1 MTFSENLKQIRIN
14 KGFSQKEIA
23 ERLGVSQPSYA
34 QYENGKRNP
43 KLETVR
49 KIADALGVYISD
61 LIVDWKQYGSSEYA
75 QDIINDITQDV
86 ISSAEEAVFSGKEVM
101 RDLKETFIISDFR
114 KLNKE
119 GQDKAIEQVEL
130 LTKIPEYRKDTE
142 E

>member
-1 MTFSENLKQIRIN
+1 MDIGEKIKHLRTE
-14 KGFSQKEIA
+14 KGITQKELA
-23 ERLGVSQPSYA
+23 NRLGTSQQNLA

-49 KIADALGVYISD
+49 KMADALGVYISD
-61 LIVDWKQYGSSEYA
+61 LIVDWNQYSPSEYA
-75 QDIINDITQDV
+75 QDIMNDITQGALN
-86 ISSAEEAVFSGKEVM
+86 SAEEAVSSGKKVLN
-101 RDLKETFIISDFR
+101 DVKETCIISDFR
-114 KLNKE
+114 KLNKN

>member
-1 MTFSENLKQIRIN
+1 MDIGEKIKHLRTE
-14 KGFSQKEIA
+14 KGITQKELA
-23 ERLGVSQPSYA
+23 NRLGTSQQNLA

-49 KIADALGVYISD
+49 KMADALGVYISD
-61 LIVDWKQYGSSEYA
+61 LIVDWNQYSPSEYA
-75 QDIINDITQDV
+75 QDIMNDITQGALN
-86 ISSAEEAVFSGKEVM
+86 SAEEAVSSGKKVLN
-101 RDLKETFIISDFR
+101 DVKETCIISDFR

>member
-49 KIADALGVYISD
+49 KIADALGIYISD
-61 LIVDWKQYGSSEYA
+61 LVVDWKQYSPTEYA
-75 QDIINDITQDV
+75 QDIMNDITQGALN
-86 ISSAEEAVFSGKEVM
+86 SAEEAVSSGKKVLN
-101 RDLKETFIISDFR
+101 DVKETCIISDFR
-114 KLNKE
+114 KLNKN